1 MMIALV
7 ATTVLALLVAAC
19 GGSTSTTTTTST
31 TPAPAEVTV
40 ALDWTPN
47 TNHVGIYVAEALGY
61 YKAAGLTVKL
71 LPYAE
76 TAPETL
82 VSKGIADFGFSYANG
97 IAFARASDLDV
108 VQVFANISKQQ
119 YQLAYRADDPSI
131 TSPKDLDGKTYAGFG
146 TPSENSE
153 VTTIIQ
159 ADGGTGKVKKIVL
172 NTSAYEAVY
181 NGSADFTISANT
193 WEGVEAKVNG
203 KPMKY
208 FNPEDY
214 GYPANYSSAII
225 SSNAW
230 LKANPDV
237 AKCFLAATT
246 KGYAYASEH
255 PQEAAKLLLAA
266 NPQTLK
272 NPAIV
277 EQSMAMLAGDGY
289 LTDTAGHVG
298 VVDPAM
304 WTTFGDY
311 LYDHQVLTDAD
322 GKPVATR
329 PDWSTFYTND
339 YLPKP

>member
-1 MMIALV
+1 M
-7 ATTVLALLVAAC
+7 
-19 GGSTSTTTTTST
+19 
-31 TPAPAEVTV
+31 
-40 ALDWTPN
+40 
-47 TNHVGIYVAEALGY
+47 
-61 YKAAGLTVKL
+61 
-71 LPYAE
+71 
-76 TAPETL
+76 
-82 VSKGIADFGFSYANG
+82 
-97 IAFARASDLDV
+97 
-108 VQVFANISKQQ
+108 QVFANISKQQ

-237 AKCFLAATT
+237 AKRFLAATT

-289 LTDTAGHVG
+289 LTNAAGQVG

-311 LYDHQVLTDAD
+311 LYDHQVLTNAD